1 MRQVLCSLIGVFAA
15 LAFHPATAADLPPA
29 EMPTLKVG
37 DAIEYSP
44 RFVNLDCKR
53 WEVTNLNKDGYLTIQ
68 CQDKIAYVSSTGNLS
83 KIVSQDGEK
92 LVEFKPYL
100 PSISF
105 PLTLGKKWEGKY
117 SGYTADNGLRWLGD
131 NSCEVAAVEQVK
143 VPAGDFEAYRIDCLD
158 KVDVLGH
165 IYPIHTNAWYAPS
178 IGATVKFVNKENP
191 PYSYDVTYYKAK

>member
-1 MRQVLCSLIGVFAA
+1 MRQVLCSLVGVFTA
-15 LAFHPATAADLPPA
+15 LAFHPALAADLPPA

-53 WEVTNLNKDGYLTIQ
+53 WEVTNLNKDGFLTIQ
-68 CQDKIAYVSSTGNLS
+68 CQDKIAYVSPTGNLS

-131 NSCEVAAVEQVK
+131 NSCEVAAVEPVK
-143 VPAGDFEAYRIDCLD
+143 VPAGDFETYRIDCLD

-165 IYPIHTNAWYAPS
+165 IYPIHTSAWYAPS